1 VSVAD
6 HGPDEGAVAAYWRAF
21 ADATGVDAPY
31 DAWAFGGAGTPELA
45 TELALLVRDGP
56 KRATT
61 SRLADYERDGDPMPE
76 VGAYGV
82 VLDGDHRPV
91 CIVRTTRVDTAP
103 FGAVDE
109 GFAWVEGEGDRTL
122 ADWRAA
128 HQRFFA
134 SEGEPIADDEVVVL
148 ERFDLVW
155 PTPDGSFALGVASVP
170 LEAGELDA
178 SQVVAGAPEV
188 TEAVVSTSAD
198 GRVVRGVW
206 RITEGT
212 VTDVEEDELFV
223 VLEGRATIEI
233 EDGPTLQVGP
243 GDLCVLTRGART
255 TWTVHEPLRK
265 VFQVTLPDEDA

>member
-1 VSVAD
+1 MTDRASDDPAIS
-6 HGPDEGAVAAYWRAF
+6 AFWRAF

-31 DAWAFGGAGTPELA
+31 EAWAFGGDATPELA
-45 TELALLVRDGP
+45 SELGVLVRDGP

-61 SRLADYERDGDPMPE
+61 SRLADYERDGDPLPE

-82 VLDGDHRPV
+82 VLDGDRRPI

-103 FGAVDE
+103 FGEVDE
-109 GFAWVEGEGDRTL
+109 EFAWVEGEGDRSL
-122 ADWRAA
+122 ADWRAG

-134 SEGEPIADDEVVVL
+134 AEGEPIADDEVVVL
-148 ERFDLVW
+148 ERFELVW
-155 PTPDGSFALGVASVP
+155 PNPDGSFALAIAAVP
-170 LEAGELDA
+170 LGVGELDP
-178 SQVVAGAPEV
+178 SQVVDGTPEV

-233 EDGPTLQVGP
+233 EGGPTLHVGP
-243 GDLCVLTRGART
+243 GDLCVLERGART

-265 VFQVTLPDEDA
+265 VFQVTVLADEDA